1 MLVDRCRTWIK
12 VYQGFR
18 ASGLYQFCGRWEFA
32 IGWWS
37 VGSFRG
43 YPYDIWYMKMMKRID
58 EEDWRW
64 VHVITLSLFVVV
76 VCKIF
81 TYIYTSVRVCVCV
94 CQNQC
99 EASSWRWKQGQVWF
113 YEWARALVTFAGKS
127 WILCGPKWWSLL
139 SFRLWEVENWPFWS
153 Y

>member
-76 VCKIF
+76 VCKYLHI
-81 TYIYTSVRVCVCV
+81 YIYICACVCLCV
-94 CQNQC
+94 SKPMRGKQLAL
-99 EASSWRWKQGQVWF
+99 EAGPGMVLWVGEGIGDICRKVLD
-113 YEWARALVTFAGKS
+113 LVRSKVMKS
-127 WILCGPKWWSLL
+127 VILPIV
-139 SFRLWEVENWPFWS
+139 EVENWPFWS